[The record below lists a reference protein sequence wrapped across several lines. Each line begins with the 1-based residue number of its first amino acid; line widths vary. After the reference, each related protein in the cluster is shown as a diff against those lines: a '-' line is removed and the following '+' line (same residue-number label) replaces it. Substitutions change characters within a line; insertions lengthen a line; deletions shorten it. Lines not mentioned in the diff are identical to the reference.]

1 MLINDQSNQRKGYDH
16 PYCPNPWFGH
26 VSYKP
31 ARPSIGRYLQMSCA
45 GGDRVDSSQTKAD
58 NQSFSKGTSYVGK
71 RPDGE
76 SHRPVPPWLPGQVK
90 TLLLTYGPGAG
101 D

>member
-1 MLINDQSNQRKGYDH
+1 MTSPFCR
-16 PYCPNPWFGH
+16 
-26 VSYKP
+26 
-31 ARPSIGRYLQMSCA
+31 
-45 GGDRVDSSQTKAD
+45 RVAL
-58 NQSFSKGTSYVGK
+58 
-71 RPDGE
+71 DGE